1 MAVGKPRPPCRS
13 RRPAYQVVL
22 SPAGSHRQRRPE
34 QAKKRCSA
42 YGRFSGLVQ
51 GAAGVPEPSAE
62 EESKRAP
69 RGSAAVHA
77 AHCRSRARG
86 LFAD

>member
-1 MAVGKPRPPCRS
+1 MSVVAAGLSGRAIPCGLAPPAAPRAS
-13 RRPAYQVVL
+13 
-22 SPAGSHRQRRPE
+22 E
-34 QAKKRCSA
+34 KRCSA
-42 YGRFSGLVQ
+42 YGRFSGLIQ
-51 GAAGVPEPSAE
+51 GATGVPEPSAE